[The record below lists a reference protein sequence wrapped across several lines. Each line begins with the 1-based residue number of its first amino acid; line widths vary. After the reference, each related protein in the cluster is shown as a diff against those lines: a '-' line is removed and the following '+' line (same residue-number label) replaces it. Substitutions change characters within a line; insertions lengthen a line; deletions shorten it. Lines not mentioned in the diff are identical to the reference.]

1 MIDSRVS
8 STSFLIEVDRACS
21 KVALS
26 DDLICSRLA
35 DVLRGEG
42 ASGCEVSV
50 SIIGHQQMHELN
62 VKFLSH
68 DYPTDVLSFRLDDR
82 DDLSHVEGEVIV
94 SAEMAIDQ
102 AAEFGWSAENELM
115 YYLLHGTLHLCG
127 YDDHNDA
134 DILQMRQRESHYL
147 QSWGLPRSGNEGAPH

>member
-1 MIDSRVS
+1 MIDFRVS

-21 KVALS
+21 EVALS
-26 DDLICSRLA
+26 DDLICSRLM

-82 DDLSHVEGEVIV
+82 DDLRHVEGEVIV

-102 AAEFGWSAENELM
+102 AADFGWSAENELM

-127 YDDHNDA
+127 YDDHTDA
-134 DILQMRQRESHYL
+134 DIAQMRQRESHYL
-147 QSWGLPRSGNEGAPH
+147 QSWGLPRSGNDGASH